1 MEPNQDLLAD
11 RYGQKPAAD
20 PKRFRALAIIGVA
33 IMTIVA
39 MWFGIANFSPVSHRD
54 VGFRVI
60 SQWQTEVDFEVT
72 KPIDATVICSIEAL
86 NNSYLTVGYIEVELG
101 PSDFQTNRHTVSVN
115 TTEMAVTGL
124 VDECR
129 LR

>member
-1 MEPNQDLLAD
+1 MESNAELLAD
-11 RYGQKPAAD
+11 RYGQKPALEA
-20 PKRFRALAIIGVA
+20 KRLRPWAIAGVA
-33 IMTIVA
+33 VMTITA
-39 MWFGIANFSPVSHRD
+39 MWFGFANYSPVSHQD

-60 SQWQTEVDFEVT
+60 SQWQTEVDFELT
-72 KPIDATVICSIEAL
+72 KPKDSTVICTIEAL
-86 NNSYLTVGYIEVELG
+86 NNSYLAVGYLQVELG
-101 PSDFQTNRHTVSVN
+101 PSDFVTNRHTVSVN

>member
-1 MEPNQDLLAD
+1 MESNAELLAD
-11 RYGQKPAAD
+11 RYGQKPALEA
-20 PKRFRALAIIGVA
+20 KRLRPWAFAGVA
-33 IMTIVA
+33 VMTITA
-39 MWFGIANFSPVSHRD
+39 MWFGFANYSPVSHQD

-60 SQWQTEVDFEVT
+60 SQWQTEVDFELT
-72 KPIDATVICSIEAL
+72 KPRDSTVICTIEAL
-86 NNSYLTVGYIEVELG
+86 NNSYLAVGYLQVELG
-101 PSDFQTNRHTVSVN
+101 PSDFVTNRHTVAVN

>member
-11 RYGQKPAAD
+11 RYGQKPAGD
-20 PKRFRALAIIGVA
+20 PKRLRTFAIVGVA
-33 IMTIVA
+33 LMTIVA
-39 MWFGIANFSPVSHRD
+39 MWFGIANYSPISHRD

-72 KPIDATVICSIEAL
+72 KPTDATVVCTIETL
-86 NNSYLTVGYIEVELG
+86 NNSYLTVGYVEVELG
-101 PSDFQTNRHTVSVN
+101 PSDFQTNRHTVFVN

-124 VDECR
+124 VDQCR